1 MFWLYL
7 YSVPVV
13 ALGIGVVLDTRFIAI
28 IGKEI
33 ELLDKICCLLYI
45 LQCGKY
51 MVQSNS
57 TSELSYA
64 LL

>member
-1 MFWLYL
+1 MEGAVFWLYL

-33 ELLDKICCLLYI
+33 DPLDKICCLHTIYTAMREI
-45 LQCGKY
+45 HGA
-51 MVQSNS
+51 V
-57 TSELSYA
+57 
-64 LL
+64 